1 MEKPKKHIFV
11 CSSSRMTGQ
20 MKGVCIQQ
28 DSASIINN
36 FIEEVQERGLD
47 GEIFISNTGCL
58 AICDQGPVVIVYPD
72 NVWYGKVTADDVEEI
87 MDSHIEGG
95 EPVARLV
102 ISK

>member
-28 DSASIINN
+28 ESASIINL

-47 GEIFISNTGCL
+47 GNVMVTNTGCL
-58 AICDQGPVVIVYPD
+58 QICDKGPIVIVYPD
-72 NVWYGKVTADDVEEI
+72 NVWYGKVSPDDVEEI

-95 EPVARLV
+95 EVVKRLE
-102 ISK
+102 I

>member
-20 MKGVCIQQ
+20 MKGGCIQQ
-28 DSASIINN
+28 ESASIINL

-47 GEIFISNTGCL
+47 GDVMVTNTGCL
-58 AICDQGPVVIVYPD
+58 QICDKGPIVIVYPD
-72 NVWYGKVTADDVEEI
+72 NVWYGKVSPDDVEEI

-95 EPVARLV
+95 EVVKRLE
-102 ISK
+102 I